1 MCFLFDFC
9 DFRTIVANRCGT
21 DAGPA
26 ELGQRDQLDGGH
38 WMGSGSRLL
47 KKEIIIVGLI
57 STSL

>member
-1 MCFLFDFC
+1 M
-9 DFRTIVANRCGT
+9 ANRCGT

-57 STSL
+57 STSP

>member
-9 DFRTIVANRCGT
+9 DFRTIVANRA

-26 ELGQRDQLDGGH
+26 EVGQRDRLDGGH

-57 STSL
+57 STSP